1 MGSWGI
7 KALESD
13 TGCDII
19 YEIGIKYREKTIIEL
34 TDIISDTEYF
44 PKNMEVDYYYDME
57 VLTITELYLN
67 FKETGY
73 TDLEG
78 LKHIKS
84 IVANK
89 KDIQFLLQMLY
100 DIRDEKPDK
109 DGERE
114 LVELWKE
121 SKLWKEWKAH
131 LLDLIYKME
140 KELTL

>member
-19 YEIGIKYREKTIIEL
+19 YEIGTKYREKTEIIL
-34 TDIISDTEYF
+34 TDIISDTEFF
-44 PKNMEVDYYYDME
+44 PSTMEVDYYYDME
-57 VLTITELYLN
+57 ALTITELYLN
-67 FKETGY
+67 FKEKSIVE
-73 TDLEG
+73 LEME
-78 LKHIKS
+78 HIKS

-100 DIRDEKPDK
+100 DIRDEKPDE

-114 LVELWKE
+114 LVEIWKE
-121 SKLWKEWKAH
+121 GKLWNEWKTH
-131 LLDLIYKME
+131 LLDLISKME
-140 KELTL
+140 NELTL